1 MKIEGNDS
9 LCGERLQHSHVVTY
23 DHPLRGLGLAERQD
37 THGAFVLASR
47 LYDVASED
55 VSCGL
60 HVGWLARCVD
70 AHAVKHTHTH
80 THTHTHE

>member
-37 THGAFVLASR
+37 THGAFVLAS
-47 LYDVASED
+47 
-55 VSCGL
+55 
-60 HVGWLARCVD
+60 
-70 AHAVKHTHTH
+70 
-80 THTHTHE
+80 